1 MSFELVS
8 GTTVDVELPDV
19 PTLLLDPPTG
29 LSVLVSMPS
38 VPVVEI
44 DLPSLPQLTVTP
56 PAPSSSPIL
65 IVPGPVGPQGP
76 RGPAG
81 GGATF
86 EYQQSIA
93 QSVWTPI
100 IHNFGRY
107 PVAWSLF
114 DDAGRLCDEYIV
126 QHLDVNT
133 SRVSMDVPTAG
144 IIRLI

>member
-1 MSFELVS
+1 MSFELAS
-8 GTTVDVELPDV
+8 GTTVDVEPPAV
-19 PTLLLDPPTG
+19 PQLLLDPPTV
-29 LSVLVSMPS
+29 STVLVSMPTIS
-38 VPVVEI
+38 IVEI
-44 DLPSLPQLTVTP
+44 DLPSLPQFAMTTP
-56 PAPSSSPIL
+56 TLPSSPVF

-100 IHNFGRY
+100 THNFGRF

-114 DDAGRLCDEYIV
+114 DDMGRLCDEYVV

-144 IIRLI
+144 VIRLI